1 MSTDGPGLGATGST
15 DRADADLAHADL
27 ADIDL
32 ADIDIAS
39 PEIYEREGIPHAA
52 FARLRAE
59 DPVHWHRWDNSRNG
73 FWAVT
78 TRDDLTTVTRDVDRF
93 TSTQHVNLWELS
105 PEAQEA
111 RRSLIEHDGD
121 SHHRLRSL
129 VRAPFILRRMESYED
144 ATRAIL
150 DELLDEV
157 VDNSEFDLVSKLS
170 EPFPIRV
177 IVSILGIERDQ
188 GDYLV
193 HLSNQLVEGT
203 SDRVIDPHAY
213 GNTTPLELLPFNSPA
228 AHALF
233 EFGRELGE
241 KRRGCPADD
250 LVSKLVTA
258 EIDGDK
264 LTDAEY
270 CNFFQ
275 LLVFAGNET
284 TRTAISNGMLAFAQN
299 PAELER
305 LRHDPLGLTAPA
317 VQEMIRYSTPVLH
330 MRRTA
335 TQDTELNGKAIRE
348 GDWLVLWYA
357 SANFDEAAFPD
368 PLRFDIARPQRPEQ
382 VAFGAFGPHHC
393 LGAPLA
399 RLEVRILL
407 EQLVRRNLVVEQCGD
422 PVRVRSNFVNGIM
435 SLPMKIS
442 TRK

>member
-1 MSTDGPGLGATGST
+1 VSSGVSTGGDVAG
-15 DRADADLAHADL
+15 
-27 ADIDL
+27 IDL
-32 ADIDIAS
+32 DSIDIAS
-39 PEIYEREGIPHAA
+39 PEIYERGGIPHDS
-52 FARLRAE
+52 FALLRAH
-59 DPVHWHRWDNSRNG
+59 DPVHWHRWDNSRGG

-78 TRDDLTTVTRDVDRF
+78 NRADLTEVTRDVDRF

-111 RRSLIEHDGD
+111 RRSLIETDGEQ
-121 SHHRLRSL
+121 HHRLRTL
-129 VRAPFILRRMESYED
+129 VRAPFILRRMESYEE
-144 ATRAIL
+144 ATRQIL

-157 VDNSEFDLVSKLS
+157 VDNGEFDLVSRLS

-177 IVSILGIERDQ
+177 IVSILGVDRDQ

-203 SDRVIDPHAY
+203 SDRVLDPHAY

-233 EFGRELGE
+233 EFGRELGAQ
-241 KRRGCPADD
+241 RRGCPADD

-258 EIDGDK
+258 EIDGDT
-264 LTDAEY
+264 LSDAEY

-284 TRTAISNGMLAFAQN
+284 TRTAISNGLLTFAQQ
-299 PAELER
+299 PQELER
-305 LRHDPLGLTAPA
+305 LRTDPDGLMSGA
-317 VQEMIRYSTPVLH
+317 VQELIRYATPVLH

-335 TQDTELNGKAIRE
+335 TTDTMLNGKRISA

-357 SANFDEAAFPD
+357 SANFDEASFPD
-368 PLRFDIARPQRPEQ
+368 PLRFDIGRPQRPEQ

-422 PVRVRSNFVNGIM
+422 LVRVRSNFVNGIL

-442 TRK
+442 TRR

>member
-1 MSTDGPGLGATGST
+1 MSAST
-15 DRADADLAHADL
+15 DRAGLARV
-27 ADIDL
+27 
-32 ADIDIAS
+32 DIAS
-39 PEIYEREGIPHAA
+39 PEVYERGIPHEA
-52 FARLRAE
+52 FALLRRE
-59 DPVHWHRWDNSRNG
+59 DPVHWHPWNNAKGG
-73 FWAVT
+73 FWAIT
-78 TRDDLTTVTRDVDRF
+78 TKEDLTTVTRDADRF

-105 PEAQEA
+105 ADAQEV
-111 RRSLIEHDGD
+111 RRSLIETDGAQ
-121 SHHRLRSL
+121 HQRLRAL
-129 VRAPFILRRMESYED
+129 VRAPFILRRMEEYED
-144 ATRAIL
+144 ATRLIL

-157 VDNSEFDLVSKLS
+157 VDNGEFDLVSKLS

-177 IVSILGIERDQ
+177 IVSILGIDRDQ

-203 SDRVIDPHAY
+203 SDRVLDPTAY

-228 AHALF
+228 SHALF
-233 EFGRELGE
+233 EFGRELGAQ
-241 KRRGCPADD
+241 RRGCPADD

-258 EIDGDK
+258 EIDGDR

-284 TRTAISNGMLAFAQN
+284 TRTAISNGMLALAQN
-299 PAELER
+299 PQQLDR
-305 LRHDPLGLTAPA
+305 LRADLSGLSGSAA
-317 VQEMIRYSTPVLH
+317 QEVIRYATPVLH

-335 TQDTELNGKAIRE
+335 TVDTQLNGKGISA

-357 SANFDEAAFPD
+357 SANFDETAFPD
-368 PLRFDIARPQRPEQ
+368 PLAFDIGRPQRPEQ
-382 VAFGAFGPHHC
+382 LAFGAFGPHHC

-407 EQLVRRNLVVEQCGD
+407 EQLVRRNLTVEQCGD
-422 PVRVRSNFVNGIM
+422 PVRTRSNFVNGIR
-435 SLPMKIS
+435 SLPMRLS

>member
-1 MSTDGPGLGATGST
+1 VGAEPIPGAHVNPTV
-15 DRADADLAHADL
+15 AQLAA
-27 ADIDL
+27 
-32 ADIDIAS
+32 IDIAS
-39 PEIYEREGIPHAA
+39 PEVYRVGIPHHD
-52 FARLRAE
+52 FALLRQH
-59 DPVHWHRWDNSRNG
+59 DPVHWHPWNNSRGG
-73 FWAVT
+73 FWAIT
-78 TRDDLTTVTRDVDRF
+78 TKDDLTTVTRDVERF

-111 RRSLIEHDGD
+111 RRSLIETDGEQ
-121 SHHRLRSL
+121 HHRLRSL
-129 VRAPFILRRMESYED
+129 VRAPFILRRMDEYED

-157 VDNSEFDLVSKLS
+157 IDNGEFDLVSKLS

-177 IVSILGIERDQ
+177 IVSILGIDRDQ

-203 SDRVIDPHAY
+203 TDRILDPTAY

-233 EFGRELGE
+233 EFGRELGAQ
-241 KRRGCPADD
+241 RRTCPADD

-258 EIDGDK
+258 EIDGDA

-284 TRTAISNGMLAFAQN
+284 TRTAMSNGLLAFAQH
-299 PAELER
+299 PDQQDR
-305 LRHDPLGLTAPA
+305 LRNDPGGLTATA
-317 VQEMIRYSTPVLH
+317 VQEVIRYATPVLH

-335 TQDTELNGKAIRE
+335 TMDTELHGKRISAGE
-348 GDWLVLWYA
+348 WLVLWYA
-357 SANFDEAAFPD
+357 SANFDEMAFPD
-368 PLRFDIARPQRPEQ
+368 PLRFDIGRPQRPEH

-407 EQLVRRNLVVEQCGD
+407 EQLVRRNVVVEQCGEA
-422 PVRVRSNFVNGIM
+422 VRVPSNFVNGVL
-435 SLPMKIS
+435 SLPVRIS
-442 TRK
+442 TRR

>member
-1 MSTDGPGLGATGST
+1 MT
-15 DRADADLAHADL
+15 DL
-27 ADIDL
+27 ADPVDPVDTVDLVDL
-32 ADIDIAS
+32 ANVDIAS

-59 DPVHWHRWDNSRNG
+59 DPVHWHAWDNSRGG

-78 TRDDLTTVTRDVDRF
+78 TKDDLTTVTRDVDRF

-111 RRSLIEHDGD
+111 RRSLIETDGEQ
-121 SHHRLRSL
+121 HHRLRSL
-129 VRAPFILRRMESYED
+129 VRAPFILRKMESYED
-144 ATRAIL
+144 ATRQIL
-150 DELLDEV
+150 DELLDDV
-157 VDNSEFDLVSKLS
+157 VDNGEFDLVAKLS

-177 IVSILGIERDQ
+177 IVSILGIDRDQ

-203 SDRVIDPHAY
+203 GDRVLDPHAY

-233 EFGRELGE
+233 EFGRELGAE
-241 KRRGCPADD
+241 RRGCPADD

-284 TRTAISNGMLAFAQN
+284 TRTAISNGLLSVAQH
-299 PAELER
+299 PGELER
-305 LRHDPLGLTAPA
+305 LRENPSELMASA
-317 VQEMIRYSTPVLH
+317 VQEMIRIATPVLH

-335 TQDTELNGKAIRE
+335 TMDTQLNGKNINA

-357 SANFDEAAFPD
+357 SANLDETAFPD
-368 PLRFDIARPQRPEQ
+368 PLRFDIGRPQRPEH

-407 EQLVRRNLVVEQCGD
+407 EQMVRRNLVIEQCGD
-422 PVRVRSNFVNGIM
+422 PVRVRSNFVNGIL
-435 SLPMKIS
+435 SLPVKIS
-442 TRK
+442 TRR

>member
-1 MSTDGPGLGATGST
+1 MTLSE
-15 DRADADLAHADL
+15 LAA
-27 ADIDL
+27 
-32 ADIDIAS
+32 IDIAS
-39 PEIYEREGIPHAA
+39 PEVYEKGIPHAE
-52 FARLRAE
+52 FALLRAH
-59 DPVHWHRWDNSRNG
+59 DPVHWHPWNNSRGG

-78 TRDDLTTVTRDVDRF
+78 TREDLTTVTRDPDRF

-111 RRSLIEHDGD
+111 RRSLIETDGVEH
-121 SHHRLRSL
+121 SRLRGL
-129 VRAPFILRRMESYED
+129 VRAPFILRRMESYEE
-144 ATRAIL
+144 ATREIL

-157 VDNSEFDLVSKLS
+157 VDNGEFDLVRALS

-213 GNTTPLELLPFNSPA
+213 GNTTPLEMLPFNSPA

-233 EFGRELGE
+233 EFGRELGHE
-241 KRRGCPADD
+241 RRRCPADD

-284 TRTAISNGMLAFAQN
+284 TRTAISNGLLAFAQN
-299 PAELER
+299 PDQLER
-305 LRHDPLGLTAPA
+305 LRADPETLMASA
-317 VQEMIRYSTPVLH
+317 VQEFIRYSTPVLH

-335 TQDTELNGKAIRE
+335 TTDTTLGTTAIAA

-357 SANFDEAAFPD
+357 SADYDEVAFPN
-368 PLRFDIARPQRPEQ
+368 PLRFDIGRPPRPEH

-407 EQLVRRNLVVEQCGD
+407 EQLIRRNLVVEQCGD
-422 PVRVRSNFVNGIM
+422 PVRVRSNFVNGVL
-435 SLPMKIS
+435 SLPFRIS
-442 TRK
+442 TRR

>member
-1 MSTDGPGLGATGST
+1 MSP
-15 DRADADLAHADL
+15 RAAELAA
-27 ADIDL
+27 
-32 ADIDIAS
+32 IDIAS
-39 PEIYEREGIPHAA
+39 PEIYESGIPHAD
-52 FARLRAE
+52 FATLRAH
-59 DPVHWHRWDNSRNG
+59 DPVHWHPWNNSRGG

-78 TRDDLTTVTRDVDRF
+78 TRADLTTVTRDTDRF

-105 PEAQEA
+105 PEAQDA
-111 RRSLIEHDGD
+111 RRSLIETDGEQH
-121 SHHRLRSL
+121 SRLRSL
-129 VRAPFILRRMESYED
+129 VRAPFLLRRMDAYEE
-144 ATRAIL
+144 ATRQIL
-150 DELLDEV
+150 DELLDQV
-157 VDNSEFDLVSKLS
+157 VDNGEFDLVTALS

-177 IVSILGIERDQ
+177 IVSILGIERSQ

-203 SDRVIDPHAY
+203 SDRVLDPHAY
-213 GNTTPLELLPFNSPA
+213 GNTTPLEMLPFNSPA

-233 EFGRELGE
+233 EFGRELGAE
-241 KRRGCPADD
+241 RRRCPADD

-264 LTDAEY
+264 LSDAEY

-284 TRTAISNGMLAFAQN
+284 TRTAISNGLLALAQN
-299 PAELER
+299 PAQLER
-305 LRHDPLGLTAPA
+305 LRAQPDELMGSA
-317 VQEMIRYSTPVLH
+317 VQELIRYATPVLH

-335 TQDTELNGKAIRE
+335 TADTTLGGTRITA

-357 SANFDEAAFPD
+357 SADYDEAAFPD
-368 PLRFDIARPQRPEQ
+368 PLRLDIGRPQRPEH

-407 EQLVRRNLVVEQCGD
+407 EQLVRRNLVLEQCGD
-422 PVRVRSNFVNGIM
+422 PVRVRSNFVNGVL
-435 SLPMKIS
+435 SLPFRIS
-442 TRK
+442 TRR